1 MDKDVIKKNVDSVRA
16 SILSAAEKAD
26 RNPDE
31 ITLMAVS
38 KTYDIDHVRFA
49 LDECGITCFG
59 ENRVQEIEEK
69 FASFPMADR
78 LHMIGHL
85 QSNKVKKVLPFVS
98 SIDSV
103 DSLKLLEKIDRTAKK
118 NIEVL
123 FEFNTSGEDA
133 KAGFTSVEELLA
145 CVEAGLKLEHV
156 TMKGLM
162 TIGPLTDDERS
173 IRRSFTQLRELYYK
187 VIKTYPEVVFD
198 TISMGMSGDYE
209 IAVEEGS
216 TLVRVGSAIFGSRN
230 YG

>member
-1 MDKDVIKKNVDSVRA
+1 MDKNAIKNNIESVR
-16 SILSAAEKAD
+16 SRIRTAAEKAERD
-26 RNPDE
+26 PED

-38 KTYDIDHVRFA
+38 KTYDIDHVSYA
-49 LDECGITCFG
+49 ADECGITCFG
-59 ENRVQEIEEK
+59 ENRVREIEEK
-69 FASFPMADR
+69 FAACPMADR

-85 QSNKVKKVLPFVS
+85 QSNKVKRVLPFVS

-103 DSLKLLEKIDRTAKK
+103 DSLKLLEKIDRSADK
-118 NIEVL
+118 NVDVL

-133 KAGFTSVEELLA
+133 KAGFTSVEQLLE
-145 CVEAGLKLEHV
+145 CVEAGLKLKHV

-173 IRRSFTQLRELYYK
+173 IRRSFAQLRELYFK

-216 TLVRVGSAIFGSRN
+216 TLVRVGSAIFGSRQ
-230 YG
+230 YD